1 MATLAKR
8 LSRVL
13 LFAACTLVV
22 ARLACVRSFA
32 EDRDAH
38 VERLL
43 AQLTL
48 EEKIQQL
55 QAFRQNGVARLGIP
69 RLPVGE
75 TLHGLLGERGTSF
88 PQAIALGSTWDPE
101 LIERV
106 ATAIAR
112 EARAAGVLHAFSPML
127 GLAQDPRWGRVEQSS
142 PSRPPAS
149 SPARPRLRTS
159 RSKTPASAP
168 ATKSSS
174 STSATTSAHACAR
187 PKSSKASIASPS
199 HRAKAASWNFPS
211 VSTSCG
217 SGKTTDGPWSPA
229 HSP

>member
-55 QAFRQNGVARLGIP
+55 QAFRQNGIARLGIP

-112 EARAAGVLHAFSPML
+112 EARAAGVLHAFPRCSASPRIRA
-127 GLAQDPRWGRVEQSS
+127 GDA
-142 PSRPPAS
+142 SRRAHHHARQHR
-149 SPARPRLRTS
+149 ARPDRD
-159 RSKTPASAP
+159 
-168 ATKSSS
+168 
-174 STSATTSAHACAR
+174 CAR
-187 PKSSKASIASPS
+187 
-199 HRAKAASWNFPS
+199 H
-211 VSTSCG
+211 
-217 SGKTTDGPWSPA
+217 D
-229 HSP
+229 